1 MLKKLRVII
10 SLLFF
15 IPITFYFLDFR
26 GVLPQ
31 QFHWLAKIQL
41 VPALLSLNLIILLV
55 IVGITL
61 FFGRI
66 YCSSVCPLGIFQD
79 IVLWVSKHFNKK
91 KKFKFSSAKNIL
103 RWSILGISIITFF
116 LGFSFLTGFFD
127 PYSIYGR
134 MATHLFKPVY
144 MEGNNLL
151 AGIFNAAGF
160 HSLYKVQIFMLSIST
175 FLIAMAMMLIIGYLA
190 WKNGRLYCNTICPVG
205 TVLGF
210 LSKYSLFK
218 IRFDQEQCN
227 SCGLCSMKC
236 KSYCIDAKNKS
247 IDYSRCVDCFNCI
260 EACNRNG
267 LKFSPNFSTQR
278 KKVENES
285 AMDIDENK
293 RRFLSTLAVSSL
305 AVAALPQEGIKI
317 KNFHKVKR
325 ETPISPPGS
334 KSAENLMSACTSCHL
349 CVSKCPSQIIRP
361 SLLEYGLGGI
371 MQPILSFEKG
381 FCNYDCT
388 VCTEV
393 CPSGALMNLT
403 KEEKHKN
410 QMGQVHFIM
419 EDCIVYKDGTSC
431 GACSEHCPTQAVSM
445 VPYKNE
451 LTIPHTD
458 TSICVGCGACEYACP
473 AFPNKAIYVEG
484 LKVHQQATIKKE
496 KTNQK
501 INIEDFGF

>member
-1 MLKKLRVII
+1 MLKKLRVVV

-41 VPALLSLNLIILLV
+41 VPALLSLNLIILTI
-55 IVGITL
+55 IVGIT
-61 FFGRI
+61 FIFGRI

-79 IVLWVSKHFNKK
+79 IVSWISKQINKR
-91 KKFKFSSAKNIL
+91 KKFKFSTAKNIL
-103 RWSILGISIITFF
+103 RWSVLGVIVITFF

-134 MATHLFKPVY
+134 MATHLFKPVW

-160 HSLYKVQIFMLSIST
+160 HSLYKVQIYLLSLGT
-175 FLIAMAMMLIIGYLA
+175 FLITLAMMLIIGYLA
-190 WKNGRLYCNTICPVG
+190 WKYGRLYCNTICPVG
-205 TVLGF
+205 TTLGF

-227 SCGLCSMKC
+227 SCGLCSMNC
-236 KSYCIDAKNKS
+236 KSSCIDAKEKT
-247 IDYSRCVDCFNCI
+247 IDYSRCVNCFNCM
-260 EACNRNG
+260 EACKRNG
-267 LKFSPNFSTQR
+267 LKFATASALRR
-278 KKVENES
+278 KNTENQTTT
-285 AMDIDENK
+285 DIDNNK
-293 RRFLSTLAVSSL
+293 RRFLSTLAVSSFAI
-305 AVAALPQEGIKI
+305 AVLPQEGIKI
-317 KNFHKVKR
+317 NGFHKVKR
-325 ETPISPPGS
+325 ETPVSPPGS

-361 SLLEYGLGGI
+361 SLFEYGLGGI
-371 MQPILSFEKG
+371 MQPMLSFEKG

-388 VCTEV
+388 VCSEI
-393 CPSGALMNLT
+393 CPSGALSALT

-410 QMGQVHFIM
+410 QMGQVHFIL
-419 EDCIVYKDGTSC
+419 ENCIVYKDETSC

-458 TSICVGCGACEYACP
+458 TNICVGCGACEYACP
-473 AFPNKAIYVEG
+473 AFPDKAIYVEG
-484 LKVHQQATIKKE
+484 LKVHQQAAIKKE
-496 KTNQK
+496 KSNHK
-501 INIEDFGF
+501 IEIEDFGF

>member
-1 MLKKLRVII
+1 MLKKLRVTI
-10 SLLFF
+10 SLLIF

-61 FFGRI
+61 LFGRI

-79 IVLWVSKHFNKK
+79 IVSWVSKHFNKK
-91 KKFKFSSAKNIL
+91 KKFRFSSAKNIL
-103 RWSILGISIITFF
+103 RWSIFGIIVITFF

-134 MATHLFKPVY
+134 ISTHLFKPVY

-175 FLIAMAMMLIIGYLA
+175 FLITLSMLLIIVYLS
-190 WKNGRLYCNTICPVG
+190 WKDGRLYCNTICPVG
-205 TVLGF
+205 TTLGF

-236 KSYCIDAKNKS
+236 KSSCIDAKNKS
-247 IDYSRCVDCFNCI
+247 IDNSRCVNCFNCI
-260 EACNRNG
+260 EACNRNA
-267 LKFSPNFSTQR
+267 LKFAPKFATQR

-285 AMDIDENK
+285 ATDIDENK

-317 KNFHKVKR
+317 NGFHKMKR

-361 SLLEYGLGGI
+361 SLFEYGLGGI
-371 MQPILSFEKG
+371 MQPMLSFEKG

-388 VCTEV
+388 ICTEV
-393 CPSGALMNLT
+393 CPSGALLNLT

-410 QMGQVHFIM
+410 QMGQVHFIL
-419 EDCIVYKDGTSC
+419 ENCIVYKDGTSC

-473 AFPNKAIYVEG
+473 TFPDKAIYVEG
-484 LKVHQQATIKKE
+484 IRVHQQADIKKE

>member
-79 IVLWVSKHFNKK
+79 IVSWVSKHFNKK

-144 MEGNNLL
+144 MEVNNLL

-210 LSKYSLFK
+210 LSKYSLIK